1 MKRWWKDGVA
11 LLRSVA
17 VLGVVGAACL
27 TRPVVTADPNLKT
40 NFTTVLHNQSV
51 DKLDLLFMI
60 DNSASMGDKQTLL
73 AQAVPDMIS
82 RLVTP
87 NCVDNMGRI
96 LGKSAMDGTCTAGKA
111 EFPPVHDMHIGIVTS
126 SLGGRGGNEC
136 PASDTNPA
144 NMTLNAHEDDQG
156 HLINRGGTD
165 EHNVPAAN
173 PNNFLAWFPN
183 VQANKGATTVPQ
195 NPETTVG
202 APGMT
207 GTLIGDFTDM
217 ISGVHEH
224 GCGFEA
230 QNEAWYRFLVQPDPF
245 ASIGRDPKNANKAT
259 LDGYDDAILQ
269 QRAAFLRPDSLLAVI
284 VLTDENEEVAN
295 PLSIGGQGWLFENF
309 PWPNSPSGGGAPEG
323 TNECQ
328 TNGPNDP
335 NCTSCAF
342 TSVQG
347 TSNFATRCPNDPPQG
362 TQGYLDPSNDQVNVR
377 FFNQKQRFGV
387 FSGYPISRY
396 VRGLQSPTVPDRAHE
411 VDGNGNYV

>member
-87 NCVDNMGRI
+87 NCVDNLGRI

-217 ISGVHEH
+217 IAGVHEH

-245 ASIGRDPKNANKAT
+245 AQIVVKSNMASYQGVDAT
-259 LDGYDDAILQ
+259 ILQ
-269 QRAAFLRPDSLLAVI
+269 QRHDFLRPDSLVAVI
-284 VLTDENEEVAN
+284 VVTDENEEVVD
-295 PLSIGGQGWLFENF
+295 PLALGGQGWVFENSQF
-309 PWPNSPSGGGAPEG
+309 PGSPTGTAPEG
-323 TNECQ
+323 TVDCNAPVDP
-328 TNGPNDP
+328 TNP
-335 NCTSCAF
+335 
-342 TSVQG
+342 
-347 TSNFATRCPNDPPQG
+347 
-362 TQGYLDPSNDQVNVR
+362 
-377 FFNQKQRFGV
+377 
-387 FSGYPISRY
+387 
-396 VRGLQSPTVPDRAHE
+396 
-411 VDGNGNYV
+411 